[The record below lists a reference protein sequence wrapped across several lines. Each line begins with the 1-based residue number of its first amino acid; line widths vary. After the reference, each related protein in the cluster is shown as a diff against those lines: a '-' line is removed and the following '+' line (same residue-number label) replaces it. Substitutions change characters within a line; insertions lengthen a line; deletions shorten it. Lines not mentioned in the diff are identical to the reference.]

1 MTSPLYKHAK
11 QMPVIDF
18 NWPAL
23 TEYDHIQ
30 ANVRPVEATAIELG
44 HKIEQLENDLAFE
57 KTSVLYAQ
65 QASQRLIDENRDW
78 EVKFRNLEFANR
90 NLQAQVD
97 KIPTLKRTIRYMM
110 AEHLDIE
117 LGDK

>member
-18 NWPAL
+18 NWPVL

-30 ANVRPVEATAIELG
+30 ANVRPVEATTLELG
-44 HKIEQLENDLAFE
+44 YEIDRLKKDAAFHKQTLITYQNETQAQLNDYKNLHNDY
-57 KTSVLYAQ
+57 LN
-65 QASQRLIDENRDW
+65 SQYQ
-78 EVKFRNLEFANR
+78 VKL
-90 NLQAQVD
+90 LQSQVD

-110 AEHLDIE
+110 AEHLGIE